1 MTPSAEQLGLRAV
14 QIGLIS
20 ERELRSAW
28 AELGTKNVDLETF
41 SQLLIRRELL
51 TNYQVERLK
60 GGHTTGF
67 FFGNYKVLYLV
78 GRGTF
83 ARVYRAISRTGEVVA
98 IKVLRTKYSDNPES
112 YTQFQREGE
121 LGKVLQHPNIISI
134 KDVQSQG
141 KIHFI
146 AMEFVEGQS
155 LRDFVRIRGKL
166 TAEEALPIMRD
177 IAAGLQFACEHGM
190 THRDLKLTNVM
201 IASDG
206 VAKLADFGFATVDQ
220 SLQVD
225 DDLTIEIPN
234 QRTVDYAGLE
244 RTTGVKRDDTRSD
257 IYFAGC
263 IYYHLLAGV
272 PPLSETKDRL
282 ERMNPLRFQS
292 VIPLQNRET
301 SVPLPVAMIV
311 NKAMSLDVRKRY
323 QTPGEMLKDIRLL
336 LKQLQDHPG
345 KALDPTVLRVDKST
359 LQHSI
364 MVVEKDGNL
373 QEVFREALK
382 KMGFRV
388 LMTTDPKRAID
399 RFYENPEVADCM
411 LINAQ
416 NIGEEAVEI
425 FNELPQTDQEE
436 RKIPAVLLL
445 AKNQAFWKEMTQE
458 DTWRVTVQMPVTMR
472 HLALVLTRLLGKRSK

>member
-1 MTPSAEQLGLRAV
+1 MLPSAEQLGLRAV
-14 QIGLIS
+14 QIGLIR
-20 ERELRSAW
+20 ERDLSSAW
-28 AELGTKNVDLETF
+28 AELGTKNVDLQTF

-67 FFGNYKVLYLV
+67 FFGEYKVLYLV

-83 ARVYRAISRTGEVVA
+83 ARVYRAISRSGEVVA

-134 KDVQSQG
+134 KEVHSQG
-141 KIHFI
+141 KTHFI
-146 AMEFVEGQS
+146 AMEFIEGQS

-166 TAEEALPIMRD
+166 TAEEALPLMRD
-177 IAAGLQFACEHGM
+177 IASGLQFAYEHGL

-201 IASDG
+201 ITSAG
-206 VAKLADFGFATVDQ
+206 VAKLADFGFAAVEQ

-301 SVPLPVAMIV
+301 SVPHPVAMIV

-323 QTPGEMLKDIRLL
+323 QTPGEMLKDIRML

-345 KALDPTVLRVDKST
+345 KVLDPSVLCVTPST
-359 LQHSI
+359 IQHAV

-382 KMGFRV
+382 KLGFRV
-388 LMTTDPKRAID
+388 LMTTDPQRALD
-399 RFYENPEVADCM
+399 RIYENPEVADCL

-416 NIGEEAVEI
+416 NIGEEAVQV
-425 FNELPQTDQEE
+425 FNELPQTDQDE
-436 RKIPAVLLL
+436 RKVPAILLL
-445 AKNQAFWKEMTQE
+445 AKNQAFWKEMAQE
-458 DTWRVTVQMPVTMR
+458 DEWRITVQMPVTMKYLSQ
-472 HLALVLTRLLGKRSK
+472 HLTQLLGKRQK

>member
-1 MTPSAEQLGLRAV
+1 MAPSAEQLGLRAV
-14 QIGLIS
+14 QIGLID
-20 ERELRSAW
+20 ERDLRSAW
-28 AELGTKNVDLETF
+28 AELGTKNVDWETF

-60 GGHTTGF
+60 GGHTGGF

-83 ARVYRAISRTGEVVA
+83 ARVYRAISHSGEVVA

-134 KDVQSQG
+134 KEVYSQG
-141 KIHFI
+141 KTHFI
-146 AMEFVEGQS
+146 AMEFIEGQS

-166 TAEEALPIMRD
+166 RAEEALPIMRD
-177 IAAGLQFACEHGM
+177 IASGLQFAYERGL
-190 THRDLKLTNVM
+190 THRDLRLTNVM
-201 IASDG
+201 ITSDG
-206 VAKLADFGFATVDQ
+206 VAKLADFGLAAVDQ
-220 SLQVD
+220 NVQVD
-225 DDLTIEIPN
+225 DDITIEIPN

-244 RTTGVKRDDTRSD
+244 RVTGVKRDDTRSD

-263 IYYHLLAGV
+263 VYYHLLAGV

-292 VIPLQNRET
+292 VIPLQNQDA

-336 LKQLQDHPG
+336 QKQLQEHPG
-345 KALDPTVLRVDKST
+345 KALDPTVLRTEKSVV
-359 LQHSI
+359 QHAI

-373 QEVFREALK
+373 QDVFRNELK
-382 KMGFRV
+382 KLGFRV
-388 LMTTDPKRAID
+388 LMTTDPLRALD
-399 RFYENPEVADCM
+399 RFYENPEVADC
-411 LINAQ
+411 LLFNAQ
-416 NIGEEAVEI
+416 NIGEEAVQA
-425 FNELPQTDQEE
+425 FNELRQADQEK

-445 AKNQAFWKEMTQE
+445 AKNQAFWKEMAQE
-458 DTWRVTVQMPVTMR
+458 DEWRTTVQMPVTMR
-472 HLALVLTRLLGKRSK
+472 YLALVLTRLLAKRKG